1 MKSYGQYCGLA
12 RSLDSVGDR
21 WNLLIVRQL
30 LIAPARYGDLR
41 AGVPGLA
48 TNLLADRL
56 RDLETA
62 GVVRRQVADE
72 GSAVEYALTPWGA
85 ELREPIEALIRWAT
99 PLMVPGPGADHFDPT
114 WLRLALPALLRDR
127 ARPRRTVTIGLDV
140 DGALLQLRV
149 GRSGPEV
156 GAADG
161 REVDATVRTSA
172 HLLLGLAAGAL
183 TMADAQAWGAVEVE
197 GDEDAVRGVLEGAA

>member
-12 RSLDSVGDR
+12 RSLDTVGDR

-41 AGVPGLA
+41 AALPGLA

-56 RDLETA
+56 RDLESA
-62 GVVRRQVADE
+62 GVVRRQVAQE

-85 ELREPIEALIRWAT
+85 ELREPVEALIRWAT
-99 PLMVPGPGADHFDPT
+99 PLMVDGPGNDRFDPA
-114 WLRLALPALLRDR
+114 WLSVALPALLRDR
-127 ARPRRTVTIGLDV
+127 PRPRRSVTLGLDV
-140 DGALLQLRV
+140 DGALLHLRF

-156 GAADG
+156 TVADE
-161 REVDATVRTSA
+161 RAVDATVRTSA
-172 HLLLGLAAGAL
+172 HLLLGLASGSL
-183 TMADAQAWGAVEVE
+183 TIADAQAWGAVDIE
-197 GDEDAVRGVLEGAA
+197 GDADAVRTALGG